1 MIRSKLYYHIYLF
14 GIVLF
19 LVFLSFNSTVQG
31 TYYNDDNERY
41 SIWYPDNWQSTS
53 VDGADIAFMDPKYDD
68 FRENINVVSV
78 FEFGVR
84 NTKEYVLDA
93 CNEGIKEIRKMDSS
107 MTVVKQPI
115 AGQINGHWS
124 ATYVFDMKQYGET
137 LRFSQTIIAS
147 QGYSY
152 AFIITCTAL
161 PHTFDDYETTFSRS
175 INSFEVLNEP
185 ADSLFSGLF
194 LAVGMGALVGGIAG
208 GIIFYMVYSKKKKE
222 KEAQTTRPLVTSK
235 IINPITQTT
244 QPPVTSKVIKTISQ
258 TKLQPQDQ
266 EKVQPVQSPP
276 EKTLPPP
283 PPPPPPPES

>member
-1 MIRSKLYYHIYLF
+1 MVRSKLHYHIFLF
-14 GIVLF
+14 ATVLF
-19 LVFLSFNSTVQG
+19 MVSLSFNSTVQG
-31 TYYNDDNERY
+31 TYYNDDSERY

-68 FRENINVVSV
+68 FRENINVIGVY
-78 FEFGVR
+78 EFGIR

-115 AGQINGHWS
+115 AGQINDHWS

-137 LRFSQTIIAS
+137 MRFSQTIIAS

-161 PHTFDDYETTFSRS
+161 PYTFDDYETTFSRS

-185 ADSLFSGLF
+185 DTNSLFNGLC
-194 LAVGMGALVGGIAG
+194 LAVGMGAGVGGIAG
-208 GIIFYMVYSKKKKE
+208 GIIFYMIYSKKKKE
-222 KEAQTTRPLVTSK
+222 KESQVGRPPVTSNVIIPMAQTA
-235 IINPITQTT
+235 
-244 QPPVTSKVIKTISQ
+244 QPPVTSNAIKPASQ
-258 TKLQPQDQ
+258 T
-266 EKVQPVQSPP
+266 KVQPVQSPP

-283 PPPPPPPES
+283 PPPPPPDL